1 MNWFLDLQQRPVFQF
16 RNRVYRLRDVKVA
29 NFEKI
34 FHSNFFFITYIYW
47 NTMWRCVFFIW
58 FLTFQDNKQQHLQV
72 HQQMT
77 SNWIIN
83 HSWNKV
89 AFKHVKSLIFYLLRF
104 ISASFKGSFFLICKQ
119 VCRICFSL
127 LSFII
132 SVFFKRLLVCFAL
145 TSFKPFPP
153 PRLWKGRGGGNFPL
167 NFSLPLIHDDSKT
180 FCICNQC
187 KQ

>member
-1 MNWFLDLQQRPVFQF
+1 
-16 RNRVYRLRDVKVA
+16 
-29 NFEKI
+29 
-34 FHSNFFFITYIYW
+34 
-47 NTMWRCVFFIW
+47 MWRCVFFIW

-72 HQQMT
+72 HQQMS

-89 AFKHVKSLIFYLLRF
+89 TFKHVKSLIFYLLRF

-145 TSFKPFPP
+145 TSFKPF
-153 PRLWKGRGGGNFPL
+153 RRRGCGREGEGAIFPSTSVYHWFMMIQKL
-167 NFSLPLIHDDSKT
+167 FVYVINVNSKT
-180 FCICNQC
+180 YALNCN
-187 KQ
+187 

>member
-1 MNWFLDLQQRPVFQF
+1 
-16 RNRVYRLRDVKVA
+16 
-29 NFEKI
+29 
-34 FHSNFFFITYIYW
+34 
-47 NTMWRCVFFIW
+47 MWRCVFFIW

-104 ISASFKGSFFLICKQ
+104 ISASFKGSFFWICKQ

-153 PRLWKGRGGGNFPL
+153 PRLWKGRGGCNFSL
-167 NFSLPLIHDDSKT
+167 NFSLPLYIMIQKLFVYVFNVNSKT
-180 FCICNQC
+180 YALNCN
-187 KQ
+187 